1 MNTIIMVILTII
13 VLGSAPMVFADSE
26 VEKKL
31 EFAGTLEE
39 TLGHFWALEMNL
51 DENNSKLALV
61 HATHPISELYD
72 TMSVHL
78 KDNPD
83 FDQKLEQ
90 TLLELQD
97 KANTEVTREQAQ
109 LAIDNAKDIIQEA
122 REIVVGITLS
132 NESQFKMQLI
142 NGLLETSKTEYKEA
156 VVDGIIEEMAEFQDG
171 SAFVWQSQ
179 QIFHSIENDLD
190 LTDSG
195 RINERYD
202 QVWSDFDNRANPKD
216 VSDSI
221 DAVIH
226 EFEELSGIESV
237 QSDHESEY
245 LASLP
250 PLKQIKEG
258 VAPEDIQCKSS
269 MELVFKSSGA
279 PACVKSSSVQKL
291 VNWGWSQ

>member
-1 MNTIIMVILTII
+1 MKKATIGILTII
-13 VLGSAPMVFADSE
+13 ILGSAPMVFADSE
-26 VEKKL
+26 REEKL

-61 HATHPISELYD
+61 HAAHPISELYD

-78 KDNPD
+78 KDNSD

-97 KANTEVTREQAQ
+97 KTNTEVTREQAQ

-122 REIVVGITLS
+122 REIVVGTTLS
-132 NESQFKMQLI
+132 DESEFKMQLI
-142 NGLLETSKTEYKEA
+142 NGLLETSKIEYKEA

-190 LTDSG
+190 LTSAE
-195 RINERYD
+195 RINERYNK
-202 QVWSDFDNRANPKD
+202 VWSDFDNRANPKD
-216 VSDSI
+216 VSNSI
-221 DAVIH
+221 DAIIH

-237 QSDHESEY
+237 QSYHESEY

-258 VAPEDIQCKSS
+258 VQIKDIQCKSS
-269 MELVFKSSGA
+269 MELIFKFSGE
-279 PACVKSSSVQKL
+279 PACVNSSSVEKL
-291 VNWGWSQ
+291 VSWGWSQ